1 MRDNGTNC
9 DAYTDAE
16 LYDVLARLFGYVFLD
31 LDPVQSLKH
40 RVVATREARRLGEV
54 VQKSTGHSKLHGF
67 QHLLMM
73 CSNNSLLVDYG
84 AHLVERLFGG
94 RKRIDEVVWTVIP
107 TAAAAC
113 ATQAQGWAQMIDLY
127 LSDAYYCHWPDIQ
140 NLARSE
146 DPAAFEKLK
155 KYALEGF
162 RLSTPA
168 FGVLRIAAEDT
179 RIENDEGPPTVVERG
194 DVIFTDF
201 ITAGRDPSKFPQPT
215 KIKLD
220 RPDEYYIHHGWG
232 PHSCL
237 GREIVTVAGAS
248 MLRVLGRLGN
258 LRRAPGPAG
267 EMKYKLVND
276 AFKMYL
282 PEDGSEWT
290 PFPCNK
296 KVIFDGFG
304 WGV

>member
-1 MRDNGTNC
+1 MSFNQLPRMDSK
-9 DAYTDAE
+9 
-16 LYDVLARLFGYVFLD
+16 VLIHV
-31 LDPVQSLKH
+31 
-40 RVVATREARRLGEV
+40 
-54 VQKSTGHSKLHGF
+54 HS
-67 QHLLMM
+67 
-73 CSNNSLLVDYG
+73 
-84 AHLVERLFGG
+84 
-94 RKRIDEVVWTVIP
+94 
-107 TAAAAC
+107 
-113 ATQAQGWAQMIDLY
+113 
-127 LSDAYYCHWPDIQ
+127 
-140 NLARSE
+140 
-146 DPAAFEKLK
+146 
-155 KYALEGF
+155 F

-290 PFPCNK
+290 PFPCSEYTYSLPLR
-296 KVIFDGFG
+296 
-304 WGV
+304 